1 MNIRELSICMECPTR
16 WSSAFVMIDRLLHSR
31 VAIVA
36 ALAKLQAAGDKK
48 TPADLSAEQWGMLA
62 SMLPVL
68 KQINIVSEYLQ
79 NQEVA
84 TIGVILPVVQGLL
97 RNLDTTEKWELRQQH
112 EQNPALMTVIEH
124 FKIIAG
130 DHLLKR
136 FHENKIQWE
145 RELLLSVL
153 LNPRA
158 KDFYFIED
166 PIQRT
171 ELLCKA
177 CALVREELGIDGEEE
192 LICGGQIS
200 LPPTASKEQEIAMDI
215 MNLIQP
221 PHSKQFMGIGS
232 ELDSYV
238 IQARVPIGGPGGLN
252 CPLLWWR
259 DHETM
264 FKNLAKLARK
274 YLVMMTSSASVERA
288 FSQAGWIV
296 DKRRCSL
303 ADSTVEDR
311 LLLVANK
318 KHLLSCLP
326 SRE

>member
-31 VAIVA
+31 VAIAA

-112 EQNPALMTVIEH
+112 ERNPAPMTVIEH

-153 LNPRA
+153 LDPRA

-221 PHSKQFMGIGS
+221 PHSEQFMGINS
-232 ELDSYV
+232 
-238 IQARVPIGGPGGLN
+238 IA
-252 CPLLWWR
+252 
-259 DHETM
+259 
-264 FKNLAKLARK
+264 
-274 YLVMMTSSASVERA
+274 TSSKRVCLLEGQEASIARCYGGV
-288 FSQAGWIV
+288 IM
-296 DKRRCSL
+296 KRCS
-303 ADSTVEDR
+303 R
-311 LLLVANK
+311 I
-318 KHLLSCLP
+318 
-326 SRE
+326 SRSWQGSI